1 MTLKQQE
8 KKTDPEMKLT
18 VTQSTKT
25 INVVAKDTKIEL
37 KNANIFKKGT
47 NLIRIEVTK
56 RGYIVKVN
64 DEDLQ

>member
-1 MTLKQQE
+1 
-8 KKTDPEMKLT
+8 MKLT
-18 VTQSTKT
+18 ITQSTKT